1 MPFPFAA
8 AASAVAP
15 IVGGIVSA
23 QGAASANSANRD
35 IARAN
40 RRFQRKMSNTAYQRS
55 MADMRQAGLNP
66 ILAYKQGGAS
76 TPSGSV
82 ATMQNPNKDA
92 VAAATGAVSA
102 YLQSKQIKANIANTE
117 ASTVQTEANTA
128 LTQAK
133 LVTEAKQ
140 QGFIGANTGLV
151 GQKTLTEIQNTAK
164 SKAEVRKI
172 TQQTDLLLSQ
182 VAIADRDLIESQLQ
196 TRILESGVGPTI
208 VWLERILPLIGKVPL
223 KQLLMKGKK

>member
-1 MPFPFAA
+1 MSILGAA
-8 AASAVAP
+8 AAAVAP

-23 QGAASANSANRD
+23 KGAASSNEANLQ
-35 IARAN
+35 IAREN

-55 MADMRQAGLNP
+55 MADMRRAGLNP

-102 YLQSKQIKANIANTE
+102 YLQTKQIKAQVANVE
-117 ASTVQTEANTA
+117 ANTVQTEANTA

-140 QGFIGANTGLV
+140 QGFIGANTGLI

-164 SKAEVRKI
+164 SQAEVRKI

-182 VAIADRDLIESQLQ
+182 VAIADRDVIESQLQ
-196 TRILESGVGPTI
+196 QRILDSGVGPTI
-208 VWLERILPLIGKVPL
+208 VWLERILPLLGKVPL
-223 KQLLMKGKK
+223 KSLISKGKK